1 MGSNRYQDYVIKDGS
16 LIADWDNLYTDFN
29 DPWRQSENDQRNSAS
44 RVMTRF
50 YIDRLRD
57 EFNTQTV
64 LELGCGLA
72 WLTEDLHSSG
82 IKVRGTDVSKVCI
95 ARATERNPSLDL
107 KVANFLDKAHMIDYD
122 PDVIVMSQ
130 LTWYV
135 LEDLTEF
142 IKSLKL
148 LPSSGKPKFLV
159 HSLAT
164 YAQGTQLYG
173 KEFFTTG
180 EEIKS
185 FFNLNY
191 LFSMSTETQIGS
203 SLSFDAM
210 FVAKL

>member
-82 IKVRGTDVSKVCI
+82 FKVRGTDVSKVCI
-95 ARATERNPSLDL
+95 SRATERNPSLDL

-148 LPSSGKPKFLV
+148 LASSGKPKFLV

-164 YAQGTQLYG
+164 YAPGTQLYG

-203 SLSFDAM
+203 SPSFDAM